1 MNDIDIRDI
10 SQENSLPSKSLPIAL
25 LILSALE
32 RSLVIILLYAKIDG
46 LFPSLSIIG
55 KIAFEF
61 VPPVLLLY
69 YLRSVEERERLL
81 RFSLVL
87 VAVEN
92 LLFFFQPACSFVT
105 DGALPS
111 FWTWLVNVSAFV
123 VALVVFG
130 EIKKSVKKT
139 LPWICA
145 FEAIAILIYD
155 GGCAIAYKNMLF
167 FKDFMIWFAL
177 YVMAKNNL
185 ILFANNDREDTWSSL
200 LVVTRRRFVG
210 FVMDCRDNKWPM
222 IKRRFVLF
230 VKKCRKIKWSMIKR
244 RLVLFIEYCGDNKII
259 SVTEELRSLK
269 TLFETK
275 QISEV
280 EYKRRKTLV
289 LSSKSLSAALLGV
302 AVIGTCFQCLY
313 HDKSDVSLLSL
324 STIVN
329 VAVYLVPLGLLTRC
343 LFSDTKDAF
352 LARCSLFLI
361 AVGGL
366 WGLLKAVGFRI
377 PIALLQIPYIP
388 TVIDNISVLIV
399 ISIVL
404 VITHRRIPPILPRF
418 FLIEAIIIVVHGFFH
433 VIVCFCTFGFEFFL
447 CAVMGKIGAFAL
459 WFALFVMTKY
469 DLVSFTNNSENDK
482 LVSAT
487 EKLRTL
493 KVLFESKQ
501 ISEDEYKKRKAVIL
515 NIDNT

>member
-1 MNDIDIRDI
+1 MDMRDI

-25 LILSALE
+25 LIISALE
-32 RSLVIILLYAKIDG
+32 RSLVIVLLYAKIDG
-46 LFPSLSIIG
+46 LFPSLSVIG

-69 YLRSVEERERLL
+69 YLRSAEVRERLL
-81 RFSLVL
+81 RISLVL

-92 LLFFFQPACSFVT
+92 LLFFFQPACPFVT

-111 FWTWLVNVSAFV
+111 FWTWIINVSTFV
-123 VALVVFG
+123 VALVVFR
-130 EIKKSVKKT
+130 EIQKRKKRT
-139 LPWICA
+139 LPWICL
-145 FEAIAILIYD
+145 FEAIVILIYD
-155 GGCAIAYKNMLF
+155 GGCAIAYKNVWL
-167 FKDFMIWFAL
+167 FKDFLLWITL
-177 YVMAKNNL
+177 YIMAKNNL
-185 ILFANNDREDTWSSL
+185 IPFVNHARDNSWSWLFVRTKRQ
-200 LVVTRRRFVG
+200 LVRF
-210 FVMDCRDNKWPM
+210 MRICRDNKWPV
-222 IKRRFVLF
+222 IKRRLVDLM
-230 VKKCRKIKWSMIKR
+230 KWCRKIKWQTIKR
-244 RLVLFIEYCGDNKII
+244 RLVLFIEYCGDNKIV

-280 EYKRRKTLV
+280 EYKRRKSLI
-289 LSSKSLSAALLGV
+289 LSSKSLSAVLLGV
-302 AVIGTCFQCLY
+302 AVIGTCFRCLY
-313 HDKSDVSLLSL
+313 HDKSDVPLLSV

-343 LFSDTKDAF
+343 LLSDTKDAF

-404 VITHRRIPPILPRF
+404 VITQRRTPPILPRF

-433 VIVCFCTFGFEFFL
+433 VIVCFCTFGFDFFL
-447 CAVMGKIGAFAL
+447 CSVMGKIGACTL

-469 DLVSFTNNSENDK
+469 DLICFTNNYKNDK
-482 LVSAT
+482 LVSVT
-487 EKLRTL
+487 EDLRNL
-493 KVLFESKQ
+493 KVLFETKQ
-501 ISEDEYKKRKAVIL
+501 ISKDEYKKRKAVIL